1 MTDSSILSDLK
12 NQFAILKI
20 STDKEDFETYGTDWT
35 REFKTDPLAIIF
47 PETVQDVRKIV
58 VYANEKNLKLVP
70 SGGRT
75 GLSAGATAINKELV
89 VSFDRMNKI
98 LSFNESDQTVTVE
111 PGITTQ
117 EIQEFAD
124 KNDLYYPIDL
134 ASKGSSQIGGNIATN
149 AGGIH
154 VIRYGSTRNWIKGLK
169 VITGK
174 SDILDLNRGL
184 TKNATGYD
192 IMNLFIGSEGTLG
205 FIVEATVQLTNRPQS
220 SSVILAGI
228 DKIEYSLTILNR
240 FREKL
245 ILNAFEFFSKSALK
259 HLLYGNKT
267 VFPLKDSYP
276 YYLIIDFENSSEND
290 LETASGVYNEIL
302 KDGLISEG
310 VISQSS
316 AQYKELWYFRENIT
330 EAISKFL
337 TYKNDLS
344 VKTSTTPGFV
354 TELKGILEKEY
365 PDFDTILFGHI
376 GDGNVHVSIL
386 KPPDFEKEKFLEICR
401 EVNTKI
407 YKTVAKYEGSI
418 SAEHGV
424 GLIKRPY
431 LMYTRT
437 ATEIQMMK
445 EIKKIFD
452 PNNIMNP
459 GKIFPS

>member
-20 STDKEDFETYGTDWT
+20 LTDKSDLETYGTDWT
-35 REFKTDPLAIIF
+35 REFDTDPLAIIF
-47 PETVQDVRKIV
+47 PETTQDVRKLV
-58 VYANEKNLKLVP
+58 VYANEKDLPLVP

-75 GLSAGATAINKELV
+75 GLSAGATATNKELV
-89 VSFDRMNKI
+89 VSFDKMNKI
-98 LSFNESDQTVTVE
+98 LSLSESDRTLTVQ
-111 PGITTQ
+111 PGVTTQ
-117 EIQEFAD
+117 EIQEYAE

-154 VIRYGSTRNWIKGLK
+154 VIRYGPTKNWVTGLK
-169 VITGK
+169 VITGRG
-174 SDILDLNRGL
+174 DILDLNKGL

-192 IMNLFIGSEGTLG
+192 LKNLFIGSEGTLG
-205 FIVEATVQLTNRPQS
+205 FIVEATIQLTESPKS
-220 SSVILAGI
+220 SSAILAGTE
-228 DKIEYSLTILNR
+228 KISNSLPVLNR
-240 FREKL
+240 FKNRL
-245 ILNAFEFFSKSALK
+245 TLNAFEFFSNSSLK
-259 HLLYGNKT
+259 HLLNGNKT
-267 VFPLKDSYP
+267 VFPISRDHP
-276 YYLIIDFENSSEND
+276 YYLLIDFENSSEKD
-290 LETASGVYNEIL
+290 LETASKVYNESIE
-302 KDGLISEG
+302 DGLISEG
-310 VISQSS
+310 VISQNSS
-316 AQYKELWYFRENIT
+316 QYKELWYFRENIT
-330 EAISKFL
+330 EAISKYL

-344 VKTSTTPGFV
+344 VKTSRTPDFIS
-354 TELKGILEKEY
+354 ELSGILENEY

-376 GDGNVHVSIL
+376 GDGNIHVSIL
-386 KPPDFEKEKFLEICR
+386 KPTEYDKGKFLEICR
-401 EVNTKI
+401 EVNNKI

-424 GLIKRPY
+424 GLVKRPY

-437 ATEIQMMK
+437 ATEIQIMK

>member
-20 STDKEDFETYGTDWT
+20 LTGKEDLITYGTDWT
-35 REFKTDPLAIIF
+35 KEFITDPLAIIF

-58 VYANEKNLKLVP
+58 VYANENKLPLVP

-75 GLSAGATAINKELV
+75 GLSAGATATNKELV
-89 VSFDRMNKI
+89 VSFDKMNKL
-98 LSFNESDQTVTVE
+98 LSFSESDQTVTVQ

-117 EIQEFAD
+117 EIQEFAE
-124 KNDLYYPIDL
+124 NNGLFYPIDL
-134 ASKGSSQIGGNIATN
+134 SSKGSSQIGGNIATN

-154 VIRYGSTRNWIKGLK
+154 VIRYGTTRNWVKELK
-169 VITGK
+169 VITGRG
-174 SDILDLNRGL
+174 DILDLNRGL

-192 IMNLFIGSEGTLG
+192 IKNLFVGSEGTLG
-205 FIVEATVQLTNRPQS
+205 FIVEATVQLTNRPKS
-220 SSVILAGI
+220 SSVILVAIEII
-228 DKIEYSLTILNR
+228 DNSLNILNS
-240 FREKL
+240 FRNCL
-245 ILNAFEFFSKSALK
+245 TLNAFEFFSGSALK
-259 HLLYGNKT
+259 HLLSDNKNS
-267 VFPLKDSYP
+267 FPLKDKYP
-276 YYLIIDFENSSEND
+276 YYLLIDFECDSDRE
-290 LETASGVYNEIL
+290 LETASGVYNETV

-316 AQYKELWYFRENIT
+316 SQYNELWYFRENIT
-330 EAISKFL
+330 ESISKYL

-344 VKTSTTPGFV
+344 VKTSRTPEFI
-354 TELKGILEKEY
+354 TEIKEILENEY

-386 KPPDFEKEKFLEICR
+386 KPQNFKKEEFLNICR
-401 EVNTKI
+401 EVNIQI

-431 LMYTRT
+431 LMYTRS
-437 ATEIQMMK
+437 ATEIQVMK
-445 EIKKIFD
+445 DIKKIFD